1 MTILAAADRI
11 VTVWTPRTSVVV
23 LVAVSMGE
31 ATVWVSDGASASGVV
46 ATCGAYK
53 RVMDVDNDMAIT

>member
-1 MTILAAADRI
+1 MVAARA
-11 VTVWTPRTSVVV
+11 PRTSVVA